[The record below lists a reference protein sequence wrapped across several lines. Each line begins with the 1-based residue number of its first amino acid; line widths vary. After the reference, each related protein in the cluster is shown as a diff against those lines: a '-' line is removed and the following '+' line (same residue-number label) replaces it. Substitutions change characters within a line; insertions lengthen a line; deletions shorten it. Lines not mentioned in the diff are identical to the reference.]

1 MMSHVNSKDGT
12 TIAWEKIGQGPV
24 VIMVNGAFGYRE
36 LYGGRDLATLLSK
49 DFTVCLYDRR
59 GRGQST
65 DTPPYA
71 VEREIEDIE
80 AIIDQVDG
88 SAYVYGISS
97 GAALALLAAASL
109 GSLKITKL
117 ALYEPPYVCD
127 DDKAKHEFAEE
138 KQRITE
144 LLRQGKRGDAT
155 AFYISSMGIPP
166 KRMEDIR
173 KQPDWKMMEGVEQTL
188 AYDYAVLGDA
198 TVPLALARKTMMPA
212 LVMDGEKSM
221 PFMHEAAE
229 TLGKAM
235 PQAVRKTL
243 KNQTHTVSASVLAP
257 VLKEFFDREN

>member
-1 MMSHVNSKDGT
+1 MISHVNSKDGT
-12 TIAWEKIGQGPV
+12 SIAWEKVGQGLV

-36 LYGGRDLATLLSK
+36 LYGGRDLASLLSQ

-65 DTPPYA
+65 DTPPYE

-80 AIIDQVDG
+80 AIIDQVGG

-97 GAALALLAAASL
+97 GAVLALLAAASL
-109 GSLKITKL
+109 GRVKITKL
-117 ALYEPPYVCD
+117 ALFEPPYVCD
-127 DDKAKHEFAEE
+127 EKAKHEFAQE

-155 AFYISSMGIPP
+155 AFYIRSMGIPP
-166 KRMEDIR
+166 ERMEDLR
-173 KQPDWKMMEGVEQTL
+173 TSAEWKRMEGVEHTL

-198 TVPLALARKTMMPA
+198 TVPLALARKAMMPA

-221 PFMHEAAE
+221 PFMHEAVE

-243 KNQTHTVSASVLAP
+243 KDQTHSVSAEVLAP
-257 VLKEFFDREN
+257 VLKAFFQS

>member
-1 MMSHVNSKDGT
+1 MILHVISKDGT
-12 TIAWEKIGQGPV
+12 RIAWEKIGQGPV

-36 LYGGRDLATLLSK
+36 FKGGWDLASLLSQ

-65 DTPPYA
+65 DTQPYA

-80 AIIDQVDG
+80 AIIDQVGG

-109 GSLKITKL
+109 GSIKIPKV

-127 DDKAKHEFAEE
+127 DKAQYEFAEE
-138 KQRITE
+138 KQCITE

-155 AFYISSMGIPP
+155 AFYIGSMGIPP
-166 KRMEDIR
+166 ERMQDIR
-173 KQPDWKMMEGVEQTL
+173 KSADWKMMEGVEQTL
-188 AYDYAVLGDA
+188 AYDYAVVGDG

-235 PQAVRKTL
+235 PQALRKTL
-243 KNQTHTVSASVLAP
+243 KDQTHAVSTSVLAP
-257 VLKEFFDREN
+257 VLKEFFHL